1 MTTTTVRPA
10 GFSTDFSEVERL
22 PNLSVHLLSRRITCM
37 SVPAIVEAIHTAC
50 IQGKKIT
57 VANYNV
63 HSFNLSMLLPWF
75 YNFLQSA
82 EITHCDSTGILKA
95 LEFMGLKLP
104 IEYRA
109 SYTAL
114 MPALLEHC
122 NKQGFSIFL
131 LGSKPECLE
140 AAIDQLNSEYPNI
153 RVEGHHGY
161 FDIEDLDQNEAV
173 IQKINRAKPN
183 LLVVG
188 MGMPRQ
194 ENWIRLHRSRLNVN
208 VIMAGGAVI
217 DRLAGIVSDCPTFL
231 SEWGLEWL
239 YRLCREPKRLA
250 VRYLLGNP
258 AFVLLLAL
266 AKFYASPLE
275 VEDIPFNS
283 TSTLKLQKH
292 RPNSSST
299 LNNQNR
305 FLAIVHPDDKNLG
318 RYLVEAG
325 LLTPLQLKTA
335 LSEQQVTGLRLSELI
350 VRKRWLKQQT
360 VEFLMEKLLLHE
372 HAVVQSDDKRLGHY
386 LVEAGLLT
394 QAQIE
399 AALSEQKGTGLRL
412 GEVIVRKGWIQEQ
425 TVEFLI
431 KQVIL
436 SERALFTK
444 PLAYKQG

>member
-1 MTTTTVRPA
+1 MTTTTVRPS
-10 GFSTDFSEVERL
+10 GFSTDVSKVEML
-22 PNLSVHLLSRRITCM
+22 PNINVHLLSRRITCM
-37 SVPAIVEAIHTAC
+37 PVSAIVEAIHTAC
-50 IQGKKIT
+50 IQGRKIT

-75 YNFLQSA
+75 YNFLQSS

-95 LEFMGLKLP
+95 LQFMGLKLP

-114 MPALLEHC
+114 MPALLEDC

-140 AAIDQLNSEYPNI
+140 AALDQLKSEYPNI
-153 RVEGHHGY
+153 PVDGHHGY

-173 IQKINRAKPN
+173 IQKINLAKPN
-183 LLVVG
+183 ILVVG

-217 DRLAGIVSDCPTFL
+217 DRLAGIVSDCPAFL
-231 SEWGLEWL
+231 SEWGLEWV

-275 VEDIPFNS
+275 VED
-283 TSTLKLQKH
+283 TSLVRQPKN

-299 LNNQNR
+299 LKNQNR

-318 RYLVEAG
+318 GYLVEAG

-335 LSEQQVTGLRLSELI
+335 LSEQQVNGLRLSELI

-360 VEFLMEKLLLHE
+360 VEFLIEKLLIRE
-372 HAVVQSDDKRLGHY
+372 QVVVETDDKRLGHY

-394 QAQIE
+394 QAQVEI
-399 AALSEQKGTGLRL
+399 ALYEQKGTGLRL
-412 GEVIVRKGWIQEQ
+412 GELIVRKGWIKEQ
-425 TVEFLI
+425 TIEFLI
-431 KQVIL
+431 RDVIF
-436 SERALFTK
+436 SERALC
-444 PLAYKQG
+444 A